1 MSISLNDTLRK
12 YNIKE
17 SDIIYMK
24 KKYTM
29 DYYVITSKGDWIFLD
44 GVEMVDL
51 CESSYTKEGSHSLIK
66 RIILPES
73 VSCIKDYAFRLCEN
87 LEYINFP
94 KSIEFIGNDILN
106 PKCPLLNNKP
116 DGLVYFGDILY
127 CYKGEIPENSS
138 IVIKEGTRLIAG
150 SAFNCCIGLESVK
163 IPNGVE
169 SICESAFLECKG
181 LKSISIPNSV
191 KKIYDSTFEGCKSLT
206 GITIPN
212 SVEVIGADAFK
223 DCSNLN
229 SISIPNSVK
238 VIGDSAFED
247 CKSLTGI
254 VIPNSLEKLGKSV
267 FLGCSSLSDVVLPD
281 NKSISLHSFYDSKYY
296 YNNLIEGFEIDNGVL
311 KDYLGCDE
319 NIIIPDSVK
328 VIDRFAFTNKTC
340 VKSIKLSNSV
350 KEIKTN
356 AFYACTGLCSL
367 YISASVE
374 KIEPGIA
381 ISQEGE
387 LTIESIEVDENNKY
401 YSSLDGNLYNKEK
414 TRIIQYA
421 VGKKDRFFSIPE
433 SVTSIEDEAF
443 WSARNL
449 TEVKI
454 PNGVVTIGRDAFLDC
469 YSLSKIS
476 IPDSVQEIGDQVFT
490 CCSNLEIIEIGSGL
504 QKTGSLYEECY
515 EIKHVFIKD
524 VAKYCSSDIDYPCN
538 SYGYNLYLNG
548 GLIKELVIPEGVSV
562 IKSCA
567 FCACDSI
574 EKVILPN
581 SLSKIEQSAFTGDK
595 EGFKL
600 DVYYN
605 GKEEEWSK
613 VEIEDDND
621 YLENA
626 KVHFNYKSKQEKI
639 SACKEKVDISPNND
653 VLFKVSTLL
662 CSRVPEKEIL
672 SKLKGENIPDKDI
685 VESVFKLDNDSTMAE
700 SFCSKVIEPKVV
712 ELLKTGYSV
721 GEVLNNM
728 YKKYPRG
735 LVNRSM
741 VNVLCNEYL
750 TY

>member
-1 MSISLNDTLRK
+1 MITENDFVIENGVLLK
-12 YNIKE
+12 YNGND
-17 SDIIYMK
+17 SDVLIP
-24 KKYTM
+24 
-29 DYYVITSKGDWIFLD
+29 D
-44 GVEMVDL
+44 GVTEIG
-51 CESSYTKEGSHSLIK
+51 CK
-66 RIILPES
+66 
-73 VSCIKDYAFRLCEN
+73 AFKNCEN
-87 LEYINFP
+87 LKSVEIPNSVKDIGRFAFKDCINLTN
-94 KSIEFIGNDILN
+94 ITL
-106 PKCPLLNNKP
+106 P
-116 DGLVYFGDILY
+116 DGLKVINQGVF
-127 CYKGEIPENSS
+127 ENCENLKS
-138 IVIKEGTRLIAG
+138 II
-150 SAFNCCIGLESVK
+150 
-163 IPNGVE
+163 IPNDVITIDE
-169 SICESAFLECKG
+169 FAFRGCASLIN
-181 LKSISIPNSV
+181 ISIPNSV
-191 KKIYDSTFEGCKSLT
+191 KNIGMCAFESCGLTDVSL
-206 GITIPN
+206 PN
-212 SVEVIGADAFK
+212 SLAVIEYGVFSWCTNLKNISIPSSVEEIKSSAFK
-223 DCSNLN
+223 NCRSLN
-229 SISIPNSVK
+229 NIEFPNSVK
-238 VIGDSAFED
+238 KIGYETFSCCGLSMVVLPANTIVTTDSFSPHVDVYKVGEGPLKNYNGSNKEIITPDLFVIENEVLQGYLGRDEE
-247 CKSLTGI
+247 I
-254 VIPNSLEKLGKSV
+254 VIPDG
-267 FLGCSSLSDVVLPD
+267 
-281 NKSISLHSFYDSKYY
+281 
-296 YNNLIEGFEIDNGVL
+296 
-311 KDYLGCDE
+311 
-319 NIIIPDSVK
+319 VK
-328 VIDRFAFTNKTC
+328 VIDSFAFTNKTC

-381 ISQEGE
+381 TSQEGE

-443 WSARNL
+443 WSAINL

-454 PNGVVTIGRDAFLDC
+454 PNGVVTIGRDAFRDC

-524 VAKYCSSDIDYPCN
+524 VAKYCSNDIDYPCN

-548 GLIKELVIPEGVSV
+548 ELIKELVIPEGVSV

-595 EGFKL
+595 EGFRL

-605 GKEEEWSK
+605 GTEEEWSK